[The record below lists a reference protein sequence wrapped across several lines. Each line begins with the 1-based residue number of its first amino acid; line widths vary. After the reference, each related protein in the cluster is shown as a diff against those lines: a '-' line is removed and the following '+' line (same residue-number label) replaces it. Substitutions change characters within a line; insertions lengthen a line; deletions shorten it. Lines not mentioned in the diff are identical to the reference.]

1 MKLIALLYV
10 MAVQLLT
17 ASAFTA
23 RSVHNNINNRHV
35 VVSTSTA
42 QFMAVATPAAP
53 VKEKVKKV
61 TNESDNESEKAKDRG
76 WLVRLYNDVSILLEA
91 MYLFSCTYLYTVRR
105 LYNIDSYDVCNI
117 HSLSFHNIESSFVIF
132 LQNWGWGMQ
141 NAKQQHIFV
150 FSP

>member
-91 MYLFSCTYLYTVRR
+91 MYLCIFSLVHICIQYVDYLLFT
-105 LYNIDSYDVCNI
+105 
-117 HSLSFHNIESSFVIF
+117 HQIF
-132 LQNWGWGMQ
+132 TNKIMIVHKLLLR
-141 NAKQQHIFV
+141 
-150 FSP
+150 

>member
-1 MKLIALLYV
+1 MPSFMKLIALLYV

-23 RSVHNNINNRHV
+23 LSVHNNINNRHV

-76 WLVRLYNDVSILLEA
+76 WLVRLYNDVSIILEA
-91 MYLFSCTYLYTVRR
+91 MYLFSCI
-105 LYNIDSYDVCNI
+105 LYNTKIICYSLTHYITIIYNHYITSWRACNE
-117 HSLSFHNIESSFVIF
+117 FR
-132 LQNWGWGMQ
+132 
-141 NAKQQHIFV
+141 
-150 FSP
+150 

>member
-1 MKLIALLYV
+1 MPSFMKLIALLYV

-17 ASAFTA
+17 ASAFTTA

-76 WLVRLYNDVSILLEA
+76 
-91 MYLFSCTYLYTVRR
+91 
-105 LYNIDSYDVCNI
+105 
-117 HSLSFHNIESSFVIF
+117 
-132 LQNWGWGMQ
+132 
-141 NAKQQHIFV
+141 
-150 FSP
+150 

>member
-76 WLVRLYNDVSILLEA
+76 WLVRLYNDVSIILEA
-91 MYLFSCTYLYTVRR
+91 MYLFSCI
-105 LYNIDSYDVCNI
+105 LYNTKII
-117 HSLSFHNIESSFVIF
+117 
-132 LQNWGWGMQ
+132 
-141 NAKQQHIFV
+141 
-150 FSP
+150 

>member
-1 MKLIALLYV
+1 MPSFMKLIALLYV

-23 RSVHNNINNRHV
+23 CSVHNNINNRHV

-42 QFMAVATPAAP
+42 QFMAVGTPAAP

-76 WLVRLYNDVSILLEA
+76 WLVRLYNDVSIILEA
-91 MYLFSCTYLYTVRR
+91 MYLFSCI
-105 LYNIDSYDVCNI
+105 LYNTKII
-117 HSLSFHNIESSFVIF
+117 
-132 LQNWGWGMQ
+132 
-141 NAKQQHIFV
+141 
-150 FSP
+150 

>member
-1 MKLIALLYV
+1 

-42 QFMAVATPAAP
+42 HFMAVATPAAP

-76 WLVRLYNDVSILLEA
+76 WLVRLYNDVSIILEA
-91 MYLFSCTYLYTVRR
+91 MYLFSCILYYEDYIIFTHTMYVIST
-105 LYNIDSYDVCNI
+105 LYPSIILNL
-117 HSLSFHNIESSFVIF
+117 HLLSFC
-132 LQNWGWGMQ
+132 NWGGMQ
-141 NAKQQHIFV
+141 NAKQQHIYLY
-150 FSP
+150 SAHE